1 MSHLMNALQ
10 ELHERMQD
18 PANWNSAGICANLEL
33 MHLKGSRY
41 SEAVRRRQELME
53 AWPEYSGDDR
63 YPVPADEGADNAY
76 NAGIASDMWDRYRPY
91 GAKRWELLEWMMR
104 QEAGL

>member
-18 PANWNSAGICANLEL
+18 PVNWNLAGICGNLEL
-33 MHLKGSRY
+33 HRLPSQ
-41 SEAVRRRQELME
+41 AVWRRRDLMQE
-53 AWPEYSGDDR
+53 WPEYSGDEN
-63 YPVPADEGADNAY
+63 YPVPAPEEDADFAY
-76 NAGIASDMWDRYRPY
+76 NNGTAADMWDRSKPY
-91 GAKRWELLEWMMR
+91 AAKRWELLEWMMR

>member
-18 PANWNSAGICANLEL
+18 PANWNSAGICENLDLRHLNLGTCREAICRKQFL
-33 MHLKGSRY
+33 MK
-41 SEAVRRRQELME
+41 E
-53 AWPEYSGDDR
+53 WPEYSGLEM
-63 YPVPADEGADNAY
+63 YPVPAPEGADNAY
-76 NAGIASDMWDRYRPY
+76 NNGSPDDMWDRSKPY